1 MKKLLFPMVLLAAAI
16 GCQQPLDCCVSPVP
30 EPQPLR
36 VAAEFAGQ
44 TTEFALDA
52 FKRVNAEAAG
62 ADVFFSPLSLH
73 MALGIALNGANGQ
86 TRTELQQ
93 VLRFNNA
100 TLPEA
105 NTTYRQLLTGLPAID
120 RRNDLRVANS
130 VWYRSGF
137 AVAPTFT
144 TVLRD
149 SFGANAAGLDFSSPA
164 ALATIKGWASNNT
177 NGLIPKVLDELKP
190 EEVLMLL
197 NTVYFKGN
205 WTTQFDAAKTID
217 APFTL
222 ANGIRKQVRMM
233 RQETELRR
241 AFRENYVA
249 FELPYGSGQTVMTV
263 LLPNANTTA
272 DRLLAALTLTEW
284 TQLQSTMAAGK
295 IDIGLPKFTL
305 KTETN
310 LKGVLS
316 QMGMPTAFT
325 DRADFT
331 GINPNGGLLLTQVK
345 QNAFV
350 TVDEKGT
357 EAAAVTTI
365 GVGVTSVPQPLLCDR
380 PFLVVIHEKTSGT
393 LLFAGKISNP
403 SLG

>member
-1 MKKLLFPMVLLAAAI
+1 MRKLLIFLAFCAAVGGCKTPMC
-16 GCQQPLDCCVSPVP
+16 GCVQPF
-30 EPQPLR
+30 EAQPLR
-36 VAAEFAGQ
+36 VSATFTGQ
-44 TTEFALDA
+44 TNEFALDV
-52 FKRVNAEAAG
+52 FKRINEAG
-62 ADVFFSPLSLH
+62 AGGDVFFSPLSLH
-73 MALGIALNGANGQ
+73 MALGMVLNGANGQ
-86 TRTELQQ
+86 TRTEMQQ
-93 VLRFNNA
+93 VLRLSDV

-105 NTTYRQLLTGLPAID
+105 NNTYRQLLAGLPAID

-137 AVAPTFT
+137 AVAPAFT
-144 TVLRD
+144 GTLRE
-149 SFGANAAGLDFSSPA
+149 SFGAQAMGLDFSSPS
-164 ALATIKGWASNNT
+164 ALAAINGWASNNT

-197 NTVYFKGN
+197 NAVYFKGN
-205 WTTQFDAAKTID
+205 WTKQFDAARTID

-222 ANGIRKQVRMM
+222 ASGSKKQVRMM
-233 RQETELRR
+233 RMETDLRR
-241 AFRENYVA
+241 TFRENYVA
-249 FELPYGSGQTVMTV
+249 FELPYGSGETVMTV

-272 DRLLAALTLTEW
+272 DRLLAALTPTEW
-284 TQLQSTMAAGK
+284 AQLQSTMATSK
-295 IDIGLPKFTL
+295 LDIGLPKFSL
-305 KTETN
+305 RTEAN
-310 LKGVLS
+310 LKSILS

-331 GINPNGGLLLTQVK
+331 GINAQGGLLLTQVK

-357 EAAAVTTI
+357 EAAAVTNI
-365 GVGVTSVPQPLLCDR
+365 GVGVTSVPVPYLCDR

-393 LLFAGKISNP
+393 LLFLGKIANP